1 MKTALAILTI
11 FTSITLH
18 AQQPANIAA
27 EGPLV
32 TAVDPYIG
40 TGAHGHT
47 FLGASVPF
55 GAIQVGPTNIN
66 KGWDWC
72 SGYNYSDSV
81 VKGFAQNH
89 LNGTGIPDLCDV
101 LIMPYTGAVRTEPGS
116 QDNPTSGYASHY
128 DHQHEIDRPD
138 YYAVWLKDYHVK
150 VELTATER
158 VAFHRYHFPKG
169 EPGHIIIDLF
179 QGNFD
184 TGWQHPKVY
193 GYLKRLNDST
203 LIGWRNSSQWAHDRR
218 IYFAIR
224 TSIPL
229 TDFTILNGDQPTNAT
244 ELQADT
250 VKGLINLPETTTTVS
265 LKIGVSNVSSE
276 GALANIVAEIPGWDF
291 AHIAQKGNAKW
302 EAALSKITV
311 EAADPTQRK
320 IFYTALY
327 HTMIAP
333 ALYNDHDSSFR
344 GADRKV
350 YPHAKFNNYTTFSL
364 WDTYRTLNPLMT
376 LIQPERVNDIIN
388 TMLAIYQQQGKLPI
402 WHLQGR
408 ETDCM
413 VGYSAVPVIA
423 EAYLEG
429 YHGFDPNLALEA
441 MKASSTRND
450 YGMKYLKQ
458 EGYIPADKEGE
469 SVSKAL
475 EYAVDDWCIA
485 RVAASLHKSADE
497 TYYDKRGQDF
507 TRYFDPTTKF
517 MRPVLADGSWRTP
530 FDPFIPTDYTE
541 GNAWQYTWL
550 VPQNVEKLISL
561 MGGDKPF
568 VTKLDSLF
576 TVTGSLGADAPP
588 DISGLVGMYA
598 QGNEPNH
605 HIPYLYDFAGYPW
618 KTAEKITRITREM
631 YTAKNDGL
639 CGNDDCGQM
648 SAWYVMSAL
657 GFYPVNPANGI
668 FVFGTP
674 LVKKAELKVGKNTI
688 FTMQTVNFGPS
699 NIYIQRATLNGAP
712 YRKSYIDYQQI
723 KAGSTLCFYMGEH
736 PNPNFGAAPADRPQS
751 NPAGRP

>member
-1 MKTALAILTI
+1 MKTAFIILASL
-11 FTSITLH
+11 SLITVH
-18 AQQPANIAA
+18 AQQPVNIAA
-27 EGPLV
+27 EGPLLS
-32 TAVDPYIG
+32 AVDPYIG

-55 GAIQVGPTNIN
+55 GAVQVGPTNIN

-81 VKGFAQNH
+81 VKGFSQDH
-89 LNGTGIPDLCDV
+89 LSGTGVPDLCDI
-101 LIMPYTGAVRTEPGS
+101 LIMPFTGPVRTEPGS
-116 QDNPTSGYASHY
+116 QDNPSGGYASHY
-128 DHQHEIDRPD
+128 DHNHEIARPA
-138 YYAVWLKDYHVK
+138 YYSVWLKDHHVK

-158 VAFHRYHFPKG
+158 VAFHRYHFPKDR
-169 EPGHIIIDLF
+169 PAHIIIDLF

-193 GYLKRLNDST
+193 AFLKRLDDTT
-203 LIGWRNSSQWAHDRR
+203 LIGWRNSSQWAQDRR

-224 TSIPL
+224 TSLPL
-229 TDFTILNGDQPTNAT
+229 TGFTILNGNRPTTAD
-244 ELQADT
+244 EWQADT
-250 VKGLINLPETTTTVS
+250 VKGLITLPGGTAAVS

-276 GALANIVAEIPGWDF
+276 EALANIAAEIPGWNF
-291 AHIAQKGNAKW
+291 EKIVRQGNAKW
-302 EAALSKITV
+302 EAALSRITV
-311 EAADPTQRK
+311 EAANPAQKK

-327 HTMIAP
+327 HTMIDP
-333 ALYNDHDSSFR
+333 TLYNDHDSSYR
-344 GADRKV
+344 GTDNKV
-350 YPHAKFNNYTTFSL
+350 YPHAKFNNYTIFSL

-376 LIQPERVNDIIN
+376 LIQPERVNDIVN
-388 TMLAIYQQQGKLPI
+388 SMLAIYRQQGKLPI

-429 YHGFDPNLALEA
+429 YHGFDPRLALEA

-450 YGMKYLKQ
+450 YGMNYLKQ
-458 EGYIPADKEGE
+458 EGYIPADKEHE

-475 EYAVDDWCIA
+475 EYAIDDWCIA
-485 RVAASLHKSADE
+485 RVAAGLHQPADE
-497 TYYDKRGQDF
+497 AYYSKRGEDF
-507 TRYFDPTTKF
+507 TRYFDSTTKF
-517 MRPVLADGSWRTP
+517 MRPVLADGSWRSPFNPFTP
-530 FDPFIPTDYTE
+530 ADYTE

-568 VTKLDSLF
+568 VAKLDSLF

-631 YTAKNDGL
+631 YTAKSDGL

-674 LVKKAELKVGKNTI
+674 LVKKAELKVAGGKT
-688 FTMQTVNFGPS
+688 FTMETVNFGPK
-699 NIYIQRATLNGAP
+699 NIYIRHATLNGSP
-712 YRKSYIDYQQI
+712 YRKSYIDYRQI
-723 KAGSTLCFYMGEH
+723 TAGSTLCFYMGDH
-736 PNPNFGAAPADRPQS
+736 PNPDFGAAPADRPRS
-751 NPAGRP
+751 VPN

>member
-1 MKTALAILTI
+1 MKTIFAILASLFLI
-11 FTSITLH
+11 NLH
-18 AQQPANIAA
+18 AQPSAKIEA
-27 EGPLV
+27 EGPLL

-40 TGAHGHT
+40 TAAHGHT

-55 GAIQVGPTNIN
+55 GAVQVGPTNIN

-72 SGYNYSDSV
+72 SGYNYSDSIV
-81 VKGFAQNH
+81 IGFTQNH
-89 LNGTGIPDLCDV
+89 LSGTGIPDLCDI
-101 LIMPYTGAVRTEPGS
+101 LLMPYTGNFRLEPGT
-116 QDNPTSGYASHY
+116 QNNPTSGYASHY
-128 DHQHEIDRPD
+128 DHRHEIARPA
-138 YYAVWLKDYHVK
+138 YYSVWLKDRDVQ

-158 VAFHRYHFPKG
+158 VAFHRYSFPRG
-169 EPGHIIIDLF
+169 TAGGFILDLF

-184 TGWQHPKVY
+184 TGWQHPKVSA
-193 GYLKRLNDST
+193 YLEKLDDST
-203 LIGWRNSSQWAHDRR
+203 LIGWRNSSQWAQDRR

-224 TSIPL
+224 SSVSLKGFGLFKGDKPVKEL
-229 TDFTILNGDQPTNAT
+229 TLD
-244 ELQADT
+244 ADT
-250 VKGLINLPETTTTVS
+250 VKGLVS
-265 LKIGVSNVSSE
+265 WGNVPVTIMLKIGVSNVSSE
-276 GALANIVAEIPGWDF
+276 AALVNIAAEIPDWNF
-291 AHIAQKGNAKW
+291 ERIVRQGNAKW
-302 EAALSKITV
+302 ESALSKITV
-311 EAADPTQRK
+311 EAANPTQAK
-320 IFYTALY
+320 VFYTALY

-333 ALYNDHDSSFR
+333 SLYNDHDSSYR
-344 GADRKV
+344 GADNKV
-350 YPHAKFNNYTTFSL
+350 YPHAKFNNYTIFSL

-376 LIQPERVNDIIN
+376 LIQPERINDIVN
-388 TMLAIYQQQGKLPI
+388 AMLAIYQQQGKLPI

-413 VGYSAVPVIA
+413 VGYSAVPVVA

-429 YHGFDPNLALEA
+429 YRGFDPNLAFEA
-441 MKASSTRND
+441 MKASSTRDD

-475 EYAVDDWCIA
+475 EYAIEDWCIA
-485 RVAASLHKSADE
+485 RVAASLHKPADE
-497 TYYDKRGQDF
+497 AYYDKRGEYF
-507 TRYFDPTTKF
+507 TRYFDTTTMF
-517 MRPVLADGSWRTP
+517 MRPVLANNSWRTP
-530 FDPFIPTDYTE
+530 FNPFIPTDYTE

-550 VPQNVEKLISL
+550 VPQDVEKLISL

-576 TVTGSLGADAPP
+576 TVTGSLGVDAPP

-631 YTAKNDGL
+631 YTAKTDGL

-674 LVKKAELKVGKNTI
+674 LVKKAVLKVGKGTI
-688 FTMQTVNFGPS
+688 FTMETINFGPR
-699 NIYIQRATLNGAP
+699 NIYIQRATLNGMP
-712 YRKSYIDYQQI
+712 YRKSYIDYHLI
-723 KAGSTLCFYMGEH
+723 KSGATLRFYMGEH
-736 PNPNFGAAPADRPQS
+736 PNPKFGAAPADRPRS
-751 NPAGRP
+751 LPN